1 MNNFVTLRNIQ
12 HTSRNRPL
20 KRPKLG
26 SADKSLLCLRKLGQ
40 LSWFSTCKFFLT
52 KRLFAEFLFVSD
64 IFRRIQSYFL
74 LFSNEKSHFAW
85 KNLQVE
91 NQLQEQVRQQD
102 LCYPNIHR
110 IPHSTLKLWNDAA
123 QTFKCQWPKQ
133 ISKAT
138 WRRYVCS
145 LLFYITFFGDV
156 LLFFL
161 NVQRSYFG
169 RIARFL

>member
-1 MNNFVTLRNIQ
+1 MNNFVTLHNIQ
-12 HTSRNRPL
+12 HTSGNRPL
-20 KRPKLG
+20 KRPRLG
-26 SADKSLLCLRKLGQ
+26 SGRLSRFYTCDFFRK
-40 LSWFSTCKFFLT
+40 
-52 KRLFAEFLFVSD
+52 KRLFAEFSLVSD
-64 IFRRIQSYFL
+64 FFRRIQSYFL

-85 KNLQVE
+85 TNLQVE

-102 LCYPNIHR
+102 LCYPNIHC
-110 IPHSTLKLWNDAA
+110 IPHSTLKLWNDAE

-145 LLFYITFFGDV
+145 LLFYITFFGDE

-161 NVQRSYFG
+161 NVQKSYFG
-169 RIARFL
+169 RIAPFL